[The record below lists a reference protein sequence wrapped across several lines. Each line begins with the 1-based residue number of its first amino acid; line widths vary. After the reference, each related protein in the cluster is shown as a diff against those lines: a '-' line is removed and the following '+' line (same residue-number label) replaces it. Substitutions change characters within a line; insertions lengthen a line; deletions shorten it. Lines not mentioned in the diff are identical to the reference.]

1 MSFLLKKFFNFINLG
16 ANFNSI
22 KSLKKRVD
30 RRYNKVAPIVVA
42 IKTNKIPHH
51 LPKTNPANNK
61 SGVAKP
67 NSKIQIIEKIKND
80 KDKNIKFSFL
90 YFKITSLFDLIN
102 S

>member
-51 LPKTNPANNK
+51 LPKTNPANSK
-61 SGVAKP
+61 IGVAAE
-67 NSKIQIIEKIKND
+67 IEQLASLKEKGILSEEE
-80 KDKNIKFSFL
+80 FSQKKKEL
-90 YFKITSLFDLIN
+90 LDL
-102 S
+102 